1 MFIRREVIARL
12 AFGFVCA
19 AAVPGMAAAQE
30 FPSKDLQWIVPYSAG
45 GGMDNWSRVVA
56 EGLAEEL
63 GQNVNVEVRAG
74 AGGALGWTYLLDQPA
89 DGHTLMIGSASP
101 MIAVMSEDSSPIKV
115 TDVKIVSVL
124 SDYNSQIMAQPGSD
138 FDSWDKI
145 KTYAEENPGKLTVG
159 GTLSQS
165 LAAASVMAQAGLEAN
180 FIPYP
185 GTSAAV
191 TDMLGGHINL
201 AVVTPTTAVSLG
213 DKAVPVLN
221 VGPRA
226 NSEELTTEL
235 GVDVP
240 WVGDMGYD
248 GMAQPRWIGVHP
260 DTPDEIVAKL
270 DSALKAA
277 LENEQVAKRVEDMG
291 EEIIYDSTAEADKTF
306 KSIEKT
312 IETYLPT
319 MQ

>member
-1 MFIRREVIARL
+1 MIFRRDLIAGL
-12 AFGFVCA
+12 ALGA
-19 AAVPGMAAAQE
+19 LAITAPGLATAQE
-30 FPSKDLQWIVPYSAG
+30 FPTKDLQWIVPYSAG

-56 EGLAEEL
+56 AGLGEEL
-63 GQNVNVEVRAG
+63 GQPVNVEVRAG
-74 AGGALGWTYLLDQPA
+74 AGGAVGWKYLLDQPA

-101 MIAVMSEDSSPIKV
+101 MIAVMSEENSPIKLK
-115 TDVKIVSVL
+115 DVKIVSVL
-124 SDYNSQIMAQPGSD
+124 SDYNSQIMALPDSD
-138 FDSWDKI
+138 FDSWEKI
-145 KTYAEENPGKLTVG
+145 EAYAKENPGRLTVG

-191 TDMLGGHINL
+191 TDMLGGHIAL

-221 VGPRA
+221 VGPRP
-226 NSEELTTEL
+226 NSAELTEEL
-235 GVDVP
+235 GVEVP
-240 WVGDMGYD
+240 WVGDMGYE
-248 GMAQPRWIGVHP
+248 GMAQPRWVGVHP
-260 DTPDEIVAKL
+260 DTPDETVAKL
-270 DSALKAA
+270 DAAIKAA
-277 LENEQVAKRVEDMG
+277 LESEEVKKRVADMG
-291 EEIIYDSTAEADKTF
+291 EELIYESTDDAKKTF
-306 KSIEKT
+306 GSIQNT

>member
-12 AFGFVCA
+12 ALGVLTATALPGFA
-19 AAVPGMAAAQE
+19 MAQDD
-30 FPSKDLQWIVPYSAG
+30 FPSKDLQWVVPYSAG

-56 EGLAEEL
+56 EGLSQQI

-74 AGGALGWTYLLDQPA
+74 AGGAIGWKYLLDQPA
-89 DGHTLMIGSASP
+89 DGYTLMIGSASP
-101 MIAVMSEDSSPIKV
+101 MIAVMSEETSPIKV
-115 TDVKIVSVL
+115 TDVKIVNVL
-124 SDYNSQIMAQPGSD
+124 SDYNSQVMAQPGSD

-145 KTYAEENPGKLTVG
+145 KAFAEANPGKLTVG

-165 LAAASVMAQAGLEAN
+165 LAAASVMAQAGLQAN

-226 NSEELTTEL
+226 NSEELTAEL
-235 GVDVP
+235 GEVP
-240 WVGDMGYD
+240 WVGDMGYE

-270 DSALKAA
+270 DAALKAT
-277 LENEQVAKRVEDMG
+277 LEDEATAKRIADMG
-291 EEIIYDSTAEADKTF
+291 EEIIYDSTPEATKTYGAIQ
-306 KSIEKT
+306 KA